1 MPGHDPA
8 PALMATGAHAARSE
22 LPPFVDAGW
31 LSEHLGEVAVVD
43 LRRNP
48 DGGSAG
54 DAYRAGHIPGAVLV
68 DFDTCCAGPSS
79 PAAGSKPLPHPE
91 DFAQCLALA
100 GIGDSATTVAY
111 DDEGA
116 YAARLVWMLRA
127 LGGSAAVLDGG
138 LAAWP
143 GRLEPGD
150 SRPAPVTRTPR
161 PWPGELLVSI
171 DQVDP
176 RDTVVVDA
184 RQAERYRGEPS
195 RLDRRAGHIPGARNL
210 PWREH
215 IDPSTRLRPREI
227 LAERFASAGI
237 ADGAPVVC
245 YCGSGT
251 SACHNLLV
259 MEWLGLGAG
268 KLFVGSWSQWSRDND
283 RPVATGPDPGDPG
296 R

>member
-1 MPGHDPA
+1 MGLA
-8 PALMATGAHAARSE
+8 ENTVGG

-31 LSEHLGEVAVVD
+31 LPAHLGQVVVVD

-48 DGGSAG
+48 DGGSAA

-68 DFDTCCAGPSS
+68 DFDSCCAGPSS
-79 PAAGSKPLPHPE
+79 PAEGSKPLPAPE
-91 DFAQCLALA
+91 DFARCLAQA
-100 GIGDSATTVAY
+100 GIGDAATVVVY
-111 DDEGA
+111 DHEGA

-143 GRLEPGD
+143 GPLERGD
-150 SRPAPVTRTPR
+150 SRPALAARTAR

-176 RDTVVVDA
+176 RGSVVVDA
-184 RQAERYRGEPS
+184 RQAERYRGQPS
-195 RLDRRAGHIPGARNL
+195 GLDRRAGHIPGAVNL

-215 IDPSTRLRPREI
+215 IDPSTRLVPREI

-237 ADGAPVVC
+237 TEGTPVVS

-259 MEWLGLGAG
+259 MEWLGLGRG
-268 KLFVGSWSQWSRDND
+268 RLFAGSWSQWSLDED
-283 RPVATGPDPGDPG
+283 RPVATGPDPGDPAAG